1 MRKARFTEHQII
13 AVLKSVEAGRTVKDV
28 CREAG
33 ISEASY
39 YNWKAKFGGMEASDI
54 KKMKDLEDENRRL
67 KQMFADLSL
76 ECRALKDVIEK
87 KPLKPAIKREL
98 VSYLTAQF
106 AMSLRQ
112 ACRILS
118 LSRTIFRY
126 QPDTQR
132 DEPVIMALTVAAE
145 RYPLYGFKKLFQ
157 VLRRQGKSWNHKR
170 VHRIYCLLKLNFRRK
185 GKQRLPVRNPV
196 PLVTPQAMNQSWSI
210 DFMHDALVCGRCFR
224 TFNVVDDFNREA
236 LAIEIDLNIPAQR
249 VVRVLDRIVAN
260 RGYPL
265 KMRMDNGPE
274 LVSLTL
280 AQWAEEH
287 GVMLEFIRPGKP
299 THNAFI
305 EQFNRTY
312 RTEILDFYLFRTL
325 NEAREITERWLAEYN
340 GERPHESLNNLTPEE
355 YRLMAET
362 QEISKSAWNQNA
374 CAPVPAQ

>member
-98 VSYLTAQF
+98 VNYLTAQF
-106 AMSLRQ
+106 TMSIRQ
-112 ACRILS
+112 ACRTLS
-118 LSRTIFRY
+118 LSRTVYLY
-126 QPDTQR
+126 QPDTRR
-132 DEPVIMALTVAAE
+132 DEPVVQALTDMAE
-145 RYPLYGFKKLFQ
+145 RYPRYGFKKLFQ
-157 VLRRQGKSWNHKR
+157 KLRRQGHAWNHKR

-185 GKQRLPVRNPV
+185 GKQRLPVRNPA
-196 PLVTPQAMNQSWSI
+196 PLVTPEHQNQSWSV
-210 DFMHDALVCGRCFR
+210 DFMHDALVCGRRFR
-224 TFNVVDDFNREA
+224 TFNVVDDFNREV

-249 VVRVLDRIVAN
+249 VVRVLDRIVAS

-287 GVMLEFIRPGKP
+287 GVALEFIKPGKP
-299 THNAFI
+299 TQNAFI
-305 EQFNRTY
+305 ERFNRTY

-325 NEAREITERWLAEYN
+325 NEAREITERWLTEYN
-340 GERPHESLNNLTPEE
+340 SERPHESLNNLTPEE
-355 YRLMAET
+355 YRLMAEKP
-362 QEISKSAWNQNA
+362 ELSKSAWN
-374 CAPVPAQ
+374 